1 MTIDIFQFSNVYTLR
16 RSIQWL
22 AEEPHVKEECDP
34 YVTRPGQRIP
44 DWPKLLHLYSRF
56 RSGKTVQQWMEAY
69 DVHEAATSTASLA
82 RMVDFGAPIKLRVK
96 GDTSRERC
104 NSFAVWASRYQIIYL
119 YICRGWPVVD
129 TTCILYWRP
138 CRPKRRACE
147 IL

>member
-22 AEEPHVKEECDP
+22 AEEPHVKEECGP

-69 DVHEAATSTASLA
+69 AVHELGIDARRFTS
-82 RMVDFGAPIKLRVK
+82 FGVIKVSK
-96 GDTSRERC
+96 GFNTS
-104 NSFAVWASRYQIIYL
+104 N
-119 YICRGWPVVD
+119 
-129 TTCILYWRP
+129 
-138 CRPKRRACE
+138 
-147 IL
+147 